1 MFAEYVPHHSEWFD
15 IVKRRVILFVIKL
28 QDFAKECGVTDR
40 AIQKHLVKYAD
51 ELNGL
56 YERKGPNGTWLS
68 DAACDILRSKMKQQP
83 IVVSDGSLA
92 RQAEELKAENVQL
105 LKELH
110 NVQTDII
117 ELQRQNTKLIAE
129 NARISLL
136 EADNEAKAQ
145 QLTDAEK
152 SAQSANSKLSEAT
165 KAFEDKEQQL
175 QAEIEQLRQQLESE
189 KQRPLTLR
197 ERFFG
202 RKN

>member
-1 MFAEYVPHHSEWFD
+1 MFRTIPNGSILLRGE
-15 IVKRRVILFVIKL
+15 LFVIKL
-28 QDFAKECGVTDR
+28 QDFAKGCGVTDR

>member
-1 MFAEYVPHHSEWFD
+1 MFCTIPNGSILLRGE
-15 IVKRRVILFVIKL
+15 LFVIKL

-136 EADNEAKAQ
+136 EADNETKAQ

-152 SAQSANSKLSEAT
+152 SAQSANLKLSEAT

>member
-1 MFAEYVPHHSEWFD
+1 MFRTIPNGSILLRGE
-15 IVKRRVILFVIKL
+15 LFVIKL

-117 ELQRQNTKLIAE
+117 ELQRQKYKTYRRKTLAFRFWKPIMKQ
-129 NARISLL
+129 RHSSLL
-136 EADNEAKAQ
+136 MPKKRTERKFEAFRGN
-145 QLTDAEK
+145 K
-152 SAQSANSKLSEAT
+152 S
-165 KAFEDKEQQL
+165 
-175 QAEIEQLRQQLESE
+175 IR
-189 KQRPLTLR
+189 
-197 ERFFG
+197 G
-202 RKN
+202 

>member
-1 MFAEYVPHHSEWFD
+1 MFRTIPNGSILLRGE
-15 IVKRRVILFVIKL
+15 LFVIKL

-68 DAACDILRSKMKQQP
+68 DAACDVLRSKMKQQP

-92 RQAEELKAENVQL
+92 RQAKELKAENVQL

>member
-1 MFAEYVPHHSEWFD
+1 MFRTIPNGSILLRGE
-15 IVKRRVILFVIKL
+15 LFVIKL

>member
-1 MFAEYVPHHSEWFD
+1 M
-15 IVKRRVILFVIKL
+15 IKL

-136 EADNEAKAQ
+136 EADNETKAQ

-152 SAQSANSKLSEAT
+152 SAQSANLKLSEAT

>member
-1 MFAEYVPHHSEWFD
+1 MFRTIPNGSLLLRGE
-15 IVKRRVILFVIKL
+15 LFVIKL

-152 SAQSANSKLSEAT
+152 SAQSANLKLSEAT

>member
-1 MFAEYVPHHSEWFD
+1 MM
-15 IVKRRVILFVIKL
+15 IKL
-28 QDFAKECGVTDR
+28 QDFATQQNVTER
-40 AIQKHLVKYAD
+40 QIYRLLQKYAD
-51 ELNGL
+51 ELQGL
-56 YERKGPNGTWLS
+56 YERRGQNGTWLT
-68 DAACDILRSKMKQQP
+68 DEACEILHSKMRQQP
-83 IVVSDGSLA
+83 VIVSDGSLA
-92 RQAEELKAENVQL
+92 RQAEELKAKNLEL
-105 LKELH
+105 LEELH
-110 NVQTDII
+110 TVQADMI
-117 ELQRQNTKLIAE
+117 ELQKQNTKLIAE

-136 EADNEAKAQ
+136 EADNETKAQ

-152 SAQSANSKLSEAT
+152 SAQSANLKLSEAT

>member
-1 MFAEYVPHHSEWFD
+1 MFRTIPNGSISLRGE
-15 IVKRRVILFVIKL
+15 LFVIKL

>member
-1 MFAEYVPHHSEWFD
+1 MFCIIPNGSILLRGE
-15 IVKRRVILFVIKL
+15 LFVIKL

-83 IVVSDGSLA
+83 IVVSDGFLA
-92 RQAEELKAENVQL
+92 RQAEKLKSENVQL

-117 ELQRQNTKLIAE
+117 ELQKQNTKLIAE

-136 EADNEAKAQ
+136 EADNDIKTQKLVTADE
-145 QLTDAEK
+145 EK
-152 SAQSANSKLSEAT
+152 
-165 KAFEDKEQQL
+165 QQL

>member
-1 MFAEYVPHHSEWFD
+1 MFRTIPNGSILLRGE
-15 IVKRRVILFVIKL
+15 LFVIKL

-145 QLTDAEK
+145 KLADAEK
-152 SAQSANSKLSEAT
+152 SAQSANLKLSEAT

>member
-1 MFAEYVPHHSEWFD
+1 MFRTIPNGSILLRGE
-15 IVKRRVILFVIKL
+15 LFVIKL

-152 SAQSANSKLSEAT
+152 SAQSANSKLSETT

>member
-1 MFAEYVPHHSEWFD
+1 MFRTIPNGSILLRGE
-15 IVKRRVILFVIKL
+15 LFVIKL

-68 DAACDILRSKMKQQP
+68 DAACDVLRSKMKQQP

>member
-1 MFAEYVPHHSEWFD
+1 MFCTIPNGSILLRGE
-15 IVKRRVILFVIKL
+15 LFVIKL

-145 QLTDAEK
+145 KLADAEK
-152 SAQSANSKLSEAT
+152 SAQSANLKLSEAT
-165 KAFEDKEQQL
+165 KAFENKEQQL

>member
-1 MFAEYVPHHSEWFD
+1 MFCIIPNGSILLRGE
-15 IVKRRVILFVIKL
+15 LFVIKL

-92 RQAEELKAENVQL
+92 RQAEKLKSENVQL

-117 ELQRQNTKLIAE
+117 ELQKQNTKLIAE

-145 QLTDAEK
+145 KLADAEK
-152 SAQSANSKLSEAT
+152 SAQSANLKLSEAT

>member
-1 MFAEYVPHHSEWFD
+1 MFRTIPNGSILLRGE
-15 IVKRRVILFVIKL
+15 LFVIKL

-83 IVVSDGSLA
+83 IVVSDWSLA
-92 RQAEELKAENVQL
+92 LQAEELKAENVQL

-152 SAQSANSKLSEAT
+152 SAQSANLKLSEAT

>member
-1 MFAEYVPHHSEWFD
+1 MFRTIPNGSILLRGE
-15 IVKRRVILFVIKL
+15 LFVIKL

-152 SAQSANSKLSEAT
+152 SAQSENSKLSEAT

>member
-1 MFAEYVPHHSEWFD
+1 MFRTIPNGSILLRGE
-15 IVKRRVILFVIKL
+15 LFVIKL

-165 KAFEDKEQQL
+165 KTFEDKEQQL

>member
-1 MFAEYVPHHSEWFD
+1 M
-15 IVKRRVILFVIKL
+15 
-28 QDFAKECGVTDR
+28 
-40 AIQKHLVKYAD
+40 
-51 ELNGL
+51 
-56 YERKGPNGTWLS
+56 
-68 DAACDILRSKMKQQP
+68 
-83 IVVSDGSLA
+83 
-92 RQAEELKAENVQL
+92 QL

-152 SAQSANSKLSEAT
+152 SAQSANLKLSEAT

>member
-1 MFAEYVPHHSEWFD
+1 M
-15 IVKRRVILFVIKL
+15 IKL

-152 SAQSANSKLSEAT
+152 STQSANLKLSEAT

>member
-1 MFAEYVPHHSEWFD
+1 MFRTIPNGSILLRGE
-15 IVKRRVILFVIKL
+15 LFVIKKL

>member
-1 MFAEYVPHHSEWFD
+1 MFRTIPNGSILLRGE
-15 IVKRRVILFVIKL
+15 LFVIKL

-136 EADNEAKAQ
+136 KADNEAKAQ

>member
-1 MFAEYVPHHSEWFD
+1 MFCTIPNGSILLRGE
-15 IVKRRVILFVIKL
+15 LFVIKL

-152 SAQSANSKLSEAT
+152 SAQSANLKLSEAT

>member
-1 MFAEYVPHHSEWFD
+1 MFCTIPNGSILLRGE
-15 IVKRRVILFVIKL
+15 LFVIKL